1 MHILVVDDEPDIR
14 QLVTDILT
22 MGQDPYEI
30 SEAGDGEEALMRVAE
45 RKPDLIILDIRMP
58 RMDGIEV
65 CRKLKSAPETKSIPI
80 MMLTV
85 KSTLE
90 AREEGFDCGAALY
103 LTKPFDPEELRR
115 LVHGI
120 LSGEIH

>member
-14 QLVTDILT
+14 QLVADVLT
-22 MGQDPYEI
+22 IGQEPYEI
-30 SEAGDGEEALMRVAE
+30 SEAGDGEEALAQVAQK
-45 RKPDLIILDIRMP
+45 KPDLIILDIRMP

-65 CRKLKSAPETKSIPI
+65 CRKLKGAAETKSIPI

-85 KSTLE
+85 KSSVE
-90 AREEGFDCGAALY
+90 ARDEGFDCGAALY

-115 LVHGI
+115 LVRGI
-120 LSGEIH
+120 LSGEIA